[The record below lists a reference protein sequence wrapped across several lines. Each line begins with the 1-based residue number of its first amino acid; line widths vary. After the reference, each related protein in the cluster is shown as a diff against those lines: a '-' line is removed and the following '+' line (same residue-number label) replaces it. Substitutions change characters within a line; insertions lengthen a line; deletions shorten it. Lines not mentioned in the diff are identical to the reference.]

1 MKAKIYLRE
10 WFFNAGIVGFIRIL
24 KHNQN
29 NFVQIGENYIE
40 FDTEN
45 LKNFHHD
52 YFNYFFDVY
61 NLGNK
66 TKERIEKSFDKIT
79 RFIRTE
85 SKDKIEE
92 KNKKESIKSE
102 KKYMKTIIKSQ
113 MDKIK
118 KFDEETY
125 QNILEQ
131 YNAIEG
137 INEIEQIQDLQRI
150 QEVITG
156 ELLKDHINKRLT
168 MNLFKSILS
177 KNYFGQPS
185 FLNVVKSAL
194 SFEEQKEVMYKDYIS
209 NIIETNFLQEIAG
222 GKYKIEEIQQQ
233 IQEKLESSLINK
245 EVLKIYEHIV
255 KKYIEKKK
263 SLEDMKTYLEQN
275 VFSNC
280 CLCENEKSLTS
291 DYSESNFVPLAVSN
305 DNMRNFFWNQN
316 AEFPICDICKLIL
329 FCIPAGITSITKTV
343 KENTMNGIVYKEKE
357 VYSFVNYDTDVETLL
372 KTNFNFANRSKKDRN
387 TDNPYAE
394 LILDIVGQD
403 KKISEWQLQNIFVV
417 EFETEYLAYSRME
430 YFNIKRYVAK
440 FFKNYADSTLN
451 RITDYHLKLEI
462 VDYILKNKD
471 ISKIINER
479 LREEIRRESRYGLN
493 CYLATKIKIELD
505 ILKKEGKENMEE
517 KMKRANAKSHV
528 MFTLGNEIYG
538 KFKKEKNENKLD
550 SYIYKMLNCIKG
562 NRKDEFMDT
571 AIRVIWSA
579 GKDVPEILVQNNEE
593 VNWKELGHSF
603 VSGLTQVKYIKN
615 EEVKEDE

>member
-1 MKAKIYLRE
+1 MKTKIYLRE

-40 FDTEN
+40 FDTKD

-66 TKERIEKSFDKIT
+66 TKERIEKSFDKIE
-79 RFIRTE
+79 RLIRTE

-92 KNKKESIKSE
+92 KNKKEIIKVE
-102 KKYMKTIIKSQ
+102 KKYIKTIIKGQ

-118 KFDEETY
+118 KFDEEAY

-131 YNAIEG
+131 YNAIDG
-137 INEIEQIQDLQRI
+137 VSQIEQSEDLRQI
-150 QEVITG
+150 QEVITC
-156 ELLKDHINKRLT
+156 ELLKDSINKRLT

-194 SFEEQKEVMYKDYIS
+194 SIEEQKEVMYKDYIS
-209 NIIETNFLQEIAG
+209 NIIETNFLQEIAE
-222 GKYKIEEIQQQ
+222 GKYKIEEIQKQ
-233 IQEKLESSLINK
+233 IQEKLKNPLINK
-245 EVLKIYEHIV
+245 EVLKIYESII
-255 KKYIEKKK
+255 KKYIEKEKN
-263 SLEDMKTYLEQN
+263 LEDIKTYIEQE
-275 VFSNC
+275 VFSDC
-280 CLCENEKSLTS
+280 FLCENEKALTS
-291 DYSESNFVPLAVSN
+291 NYSESNFVPLAVSN

-316 AEFPICDICKLIL
+316 VEFPICDICKLIL

-343 KENTMNGIVYKEKE
+343 KENTMNGILYKEKE
-357 VYSFVNYDTDVETLL
+357 IYSFVNYDTDVDTLL
-372 KTNFNFANRSKKDRN
+372 KTNFNFANNSKKDRN
-387 TDNPYAE
+387 THNPYSE
-394 LILDIVGQD
+394 LILDIIGQD
-403 KKISEWQLQNIFVV
+403 RKISEWQLQNIFVV

-430 YFNIKRYVAK
+430 YFNIKRYVAR

-451 RITDYHLKLEI
+451 RITDYRFKLKI
-462 VDYILKNKD
+462 VDYILKNND
-471 ISKIINER
+471 ISRIINER
-479 LREEIRRESRYGLN
+479 LKEEMRKGNRYGWN
-493 CYLATKIKIELD
+493 CYLATKIKIELE

-517 KMKRANAKSHV
+517 KIKKANAKSHV

-538 KFKKEKNENKLD
+538 KFKKEHNENKLD

-579 GKDVPEILVQNNEE
+579 GKDVPEILVKNNEE
-593 VNWKELGHSF
+593 VSWKELGHSF

-615 EEVKEDE
+615 EEEK